1 MISPE
6 MPPAPPSAE
15 TEAPLARLLATVNG
29 TEPEAAEAEQD
40 LPKVSAGYIWLMVL
54 AQLGAFITP
63 IAISLS
69 VKVSQITPGQE
80 QNLGYILGAGSLVV
94 MLTGPLLGILSDR
107 TRSRLGRRRPF
118 IIAGTVLGTI
128 SLVVMA

>member
-54 AQLGAFITP
+54 AQLGVFIAFITP

-107 TRSRLGRRRPF
+107 
-118 IIAGTVLGTI
+118 
-128 SLVVMA
+128 